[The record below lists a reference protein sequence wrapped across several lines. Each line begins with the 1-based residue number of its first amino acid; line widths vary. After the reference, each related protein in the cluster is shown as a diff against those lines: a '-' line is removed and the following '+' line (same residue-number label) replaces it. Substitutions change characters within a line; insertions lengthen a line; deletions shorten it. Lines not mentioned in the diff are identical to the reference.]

1 MMVRGRGYFFLFL
14 SLFILT
20 HDQFLYESRRSIC
33 RVMFP
38 PARGS
43 LILFFLFF
51 YPPRAQNTRCTH
63 GKEERGGSLN
73 CYKKPRLSWQRA
85 CISRGRE
92 WEHANMQI
100 RFTNITERER
110 ERDTVAGYGNRD
122 RVFKSRPDNIRY
134 TSLPN
139 ILYRVTI
146 YAFEITWVSIGANVR
161 AQQP

>member
-1 MMVRGRGYFFLFL
+1 
-14 SLFILT
+14 
-20 HDQFLYESRRSIC
+20 
-33 RVMFP
+33 
-38 PARGS
+38 
-43 LILFFLFF
+43 
-51 YPPRAQNTRCTH
+51 
-63 GKEERGGSLN
+63 
-73 CYKKPRLSWQRA
+73 
-85 CISRGRE
+85 
-92 WEHANMQI
+92 MQI

-161 AQQP
+161 A